1 MLIVG
6 LFPEAKDIYGHEPD
20 PKICEFLT
28 RKPNPC
34 SCIQFDP
41 FWVLK
46 KFEPKTYYFL
56 LV

>member
-1 MLIVG
+1 MG

-46 KFEPKTYYFL
+46 K
-56 LV
+56 LVANPCDARESY